1 MQETSGYFLKMKD
14 RINTKIIGCEII
26 SFDVIDST
34 NSYAKRMG
42 TENVIEGMVIVAGQQ
57 RCGRGRLG
65 REWMSPPD
73 TGLYMSIILK
83 PSLQLEEIQLIT
95 LMASVAVA
103 RAIEKTVNQK
113 PGIKW
118 PNDILL
124 GGKKVCGILSE
135 MVSSNEGMEYIVV
148 GIGIN
153 VSAESSDF
161 PEALADKAT
170 SLAAYVNE
178 QGLSLS
184 GDSKDKLF
192 ESVLEEMDKLY
203 MLLLSVGCDGI
214 LSEWKHYS
222 ATLGNEIVI
231 KSENEEI
238 SGVAEGITV
247 DGRLTVLL
255 KNGTRLNI
263 HSGEVSIRGLMGYV

>member
-34 NSYAKRMG
+34 NSHAKRMG
-42 TENVIEGMVIVAGQQ
+42 TDNVIEGMVIVAGQQ